1 MAVDKTKNAQILLT
15 IPLELL
21 DEVENYWHDKKLK
34 SRNAG
39 ILDLIQ
45 ESLDSYKS
53 KEPTV

>member
-15 IPLELL
+15 IPHELL
-21 DEVENYWHDKKLK
+21 EEVENYWHDKRLK